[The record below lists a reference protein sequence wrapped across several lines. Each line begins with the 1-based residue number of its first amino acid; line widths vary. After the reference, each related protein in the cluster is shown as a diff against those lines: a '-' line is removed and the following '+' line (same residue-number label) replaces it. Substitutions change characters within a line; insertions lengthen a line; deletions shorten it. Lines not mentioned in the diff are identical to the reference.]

1 MDLKVCMACYHEER
15 RVLAEEAQRRGDYVA
30 CQEFLEEI
38 WHDCEDGDCVHDC
51 TVERGRE

>member
-15 RVLAEEAQRRGDYVA
+15 HVLAEEAQRRGDYVG
-30 CQEFLEEI
+30 CQEYLEEI

-51 TVERGRE
+51 MEREE